1 MSQAKCVILRV
12 PENDMD
18 YQDPNQ
24 FVRLYFKKLH
34 PDISLDLTRHCIH
47 LQPPPLSHVPQSNH
61 IIHIIIDFEVGDFSG
76 PLNEN
81 FQHEVY
87 LVRWSDD
94 DL

>member
-1 MSQAKCVILRV
+1 M
-12 PENDMD
+12 
-18 YQDPNQ
+18 
-24 FVRLYFKKLH
+24 
-34 PDISLDLTRHCIH
+34 RHCIH
-47 LQPPPLSHVPQSNH
+47 LQPPPLSDVPQSNH

-81 FQHEVY
+81 FHHEVY